1 MEIKRIAKSGTFE
14 SNDIYVIVEPNSN
27 GGIEI
32 NLESIVMK
40 QFGEQIKKAIEDTVK
55 SFEIKSIKIT
65 AKDRGALDYTIKSRV
80 ETAIKRAL

>member
-1 MEIKRIAKSGTFE
+1 MEVKRIAKSGTFE
-14 SNDIYVIVEPNSN
+14 SNDIYIIVEPK
-27 GGIEI
+27 GDEGIEI

-40 QFGEQIKKAIEDTVK
+40 QFGEQIKKTIEDTVK
-55 SFEIKSIKIT
+55 SFKIKSIKIT

>member
-1 MEIKRIAKSGTFE
+1 MEIKRIAKCGTFE
-14 SNDIYVIVEPNSN
+14 SNDIYVIVEPNSD
-27 GGIEI
+27 GGVEI

-40 QFGEQIKKAIEDTVK
+40 QFGEQIKKTIDETVK
-55 SFEIKSIKIT
+55 SFGIKSIKIT